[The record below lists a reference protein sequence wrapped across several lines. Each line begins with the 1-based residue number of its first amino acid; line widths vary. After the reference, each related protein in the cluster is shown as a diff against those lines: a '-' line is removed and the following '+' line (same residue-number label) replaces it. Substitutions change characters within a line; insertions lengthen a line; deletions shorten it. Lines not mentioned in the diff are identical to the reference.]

1 MSRLAFL
8 GGSPV
13 IPGPLPS
20 RRSVTGVERQALLDV
35 ADSDV
40 LSGFYGSYG
49 PEFMGG
55 SKVRSLE
62 EAWAGRFGVGEAVSV
77 NSATSGLQ
85 AMIGAAGI
93 GPGDEVIVPP
103 TTMSATAM
111 APLVYGAIPVFAD
124 VEPETCCLDPQAVE
138 RLITDKTRAIIAV
151 NLFGHPARLAR
162 LKALADARGL
172 MLLEDNSQAPLAEE
186 DGRLAGCVGHM
197 GVFSLNYHKH
207 LHCGEGGMCVT
218 NDPALALRLRLIRNH
233 GENVV
238 EDLGLDDLANLYGL
252 NLRMTEMQAAVALA
266 MLGRIDDLVAE
277 RERTGLLLSQGTQ
290 GLACLSPASVR
301 PGCRHVFYVW
311 AARYDGQPLGVSR
324 RTFCQA
330 LQAEGVPV
338 FEGYVRPLYLLPVF
352 QRRMAMGRDGFPFGL
367 TERTYPKGLC
377 PVAEDLYEN
386 RLIGFETCAV
396 DLDDALRRRCAEAVV
411 KVHDGLDALADWET
425 RHG

>member
-1 MSRLAFL
+1 MSILAFF

-13 IPGPLPS
+13 IPHPLPP
-20 RRSVTGVERQALLDV
+20 RRSVSGMERQALLEV
-35 ADSDV
+35 ADSDI

-55 SKVRSLE
+55 PKVRALE
-62 EAWAGRFGVGEAVSV
+62 AAWAERFGVAEAVSV
-77 NSATSGLQ
+77 NSATSGLH

-124 VEPETCCLDPQAVE
+124 VEAETCCLDPLEVE
-138 RLITDKTRAIIAV
+138 RLITDRTRAVIAV

-162 LKALADARGL
+162 LRALADARGL
-172 MLLEDNSQAPLAEE
+172 VLIEDNSQAPLAEE

-218 NDPALALRLRLIRNH
+218 NDAELALRLRLIRNH
-233 GENVV
+233 GENAV
-238 EDLGLDDLANLYGL
+238 EPLGLQDITNLFGF

-266 MLGRIDDLVAE
+266 MLGRIDALVAE
-277 RERTGLLLSQGTQ
+277 RERTGLLLNQGTQ
-290 GLACLSPASVR
+290 GLAALAPAAIR

-311 AARYDGQPLGVSR
+311 AARYHGEAAGVSR
-324 RTFCQA
+324 RTFARA

-338 FEGYVRPLYLLPVF
+338 FEGYVRPLYMLPVF
-352 QRRMAMGRDGFPFGL
+352 QRRMAMGREGFPFSL
-367 TERTYPKGLC
+367 TDRTYPEGLC
-377 PVAEDLYEN
+377 PVAEDLHQN
-386 RLIGFETCAV
+386 RLLGFETCTV
-396 DLDDALRRRCAEAVV
+396 DLDDALRCLCAEALV
-411 KVHDGLDALADWET
+411 KVHDGLGGLADWEA

>member
-1 MSRLAFL
+1 MSRLALL

-13 IPGPLPS
+13 IPRSLPP
-20 RRSVTGVERQALLDV
+20 RRSVSGIERQALLDV

-55 SKVRSLE
+55 PKIRSLE
-62 EAWAGRFGVGEAVSV
+62 AAWAERFGVREAVSV
-77 NSATSGLQ
+77 NSATSGLH

-103 TTMSATAM
+103 TTMSATVM

-124 VEPETCCLDPQAVE
+124 VEPETCCLDPLAVE
-138 RLITDKTRAIIAV
+138 RLITDRTRAVIAV
-151 NLFGHPARLAR
+151 NLFGHPARLAQ

-172 MLLEDNSQAPLAEE
+172 LLIEDNSQAPLAAE
-186 DGRLAGCVGHM
+186 DGRYAGCVGHM

-218 NDPALALRLRLIRNH
+218 NDAALALRLRLIRNH
-233 GENVV
+233 GENAV
-238 EDLGLDDLANLYGL
+238 EALGLPDLTNLYGF

-266 MLGRIDDLVAE
+266 MLGRIDALVAE
-277 RERTGLLLSQGTQ
+277 RERTGLLFSQGTQ
-290 GLACLSPASVR
+290 GLAGLTPASVR

-311 AARYDGQPLGVSR
+311 AARYNGEAAGVSR
-324 RTFCQA
+324 RTFSLA

-338 FEGYVRPLYLLPVF
+338 FEGYVQPLYMLPVF
-352 QRRMAMGRDGFPFGL
+352 QRRMAMGREGFPFSL
-367 TERTYPKGLC
+367 TGRTYPKGLC

-386 RLIGFETCAV
+386 RLLGFETCAV
-396 DLDDALRRRCAEAVV
+396 DLDDALRRLCVEALV
-411 KVHDGLDALADWET
+411 KVHDGLGGLADWEA
-425 RHG
+425 RHA